1 MDRPHLWGNN
11 HPAACVF
18 CVAAVYGEKGQV
30 ALPQND
36 AAFADPMGSWRTSVA
51 GQCVADNDN
60 FLDFSLCFDV
70 AVYMSSG
77 GVCRIQGVWGTKA
90 VTREEATE
98 RRYYVKAQ
106 RGKIIVLC
114 LCLIFAMLIISG
126 KASKLGTY
134 LYVRCNYTHLEEFA
148 AEVIQTGAIPDDR
161 YKRRDV
167 RYYPECGM
175 IEFSTFSSGFGS
187 ETVYEGFYYSDE
199 DVPFGFQGTSMS
211 FQSDGGGWSWH
222 ESDGDNFEYTEKI
235 LGKWYWYRM
244 HF

>member
-1 MDRPHLWGNN
+1 
-11 HPAACVF
+11 
-18 CVAAVYGEKGQV
+18 
-30 ALPQND
+30 
-36 AAFADPMGSWRTSVA
+36 
-51 GQCVADNDN
+51 
-60 FLDFSLCFDV
+60 
-70 AVYMSSG
+70 
-77 GVCRIQGVWGTKA
+77 
-90 VTREEATE
+90 
-98 RRYYVKAQ
+98 VKAQ

-167 RYYPECGM
+167 RYYPKCGM

-211 FQSDGGGWSWH
+211 FQFDGGSWSWH

>member
-1 MDRPHLWGNN
+1 
-11 HPAACVF
+11 
-18 CVAAVYGEKGQV
+18 
-30 ALPQND
+30 
-36 AAFADPMGSWRTSVA
+36 
-51 GQCVADNDN
+51 
-60 FLDFSLCFDV
+60 
-70 AVYMSSG
+70 
-77 GVCRIQGVWGTKA
+77 
-90 VTREEATE
+90 
-98 RRYYVKAQ
+98 
-106 RGKIIVLC
+106 
-114 LCLIFAMLIISG
+114 MLIISG

-167 RYYPECGM
+167 RYYPEYGM

-199 DVPFGFQGTSMS
+199 DVPCGFQGTSMS
-211 FQSDGGGWSWH
+211 FQFDGGSWSWH
-222 ESDGDNFEYTEKI
+222 ESDGDNFEYTENI

>member
-1 MDRPHLWGNN
+1 M
-11 HPAACVF
+11 
-18 CVAAVYGEKGQV
+18 
-30 ALPQND
+30 
-36 AAFADPMGSWRTSVA
+36 
-51 GQCVADNDN
+51 
-60 FLDFSLCFDV
+60 
-70 AVYMSSG
+70 
-77 GVCRIQGVWGTKA
+77 
-90 VTREEATE
+90 
-98 RRYYVKAQ
+98 KAQ
-106 RGKIIVLC
+106 RGKIILLC

-199 DVPFGFQGTSMS
+199 DVPFGFQGASMS

-244 HF
+244 NVSY

>member
-1 MDRPHLWGNN
+1 M
-11 HPAACVF
+11 
-18 CVAAVYGEKGQV
+18 
-30 ALPQND
+30 
-36 AAFADPMGSWRTSVA
+36 
-51 GQCVADNDN
+51 
-60 FLDFSLCFDV
+60 
-70 AVYMSSG
+70 
-77 GVCRIQGVWGTKA
+77 
-90 VTREEATE
+90 
-98 RRYYVKAQ
+98 KAQ
-106 RGKIIVLC
+106 RGKIILLC

-199 DVPFGFQGTSMS
+199 DVPCGFQGTCMS
-211 FQSDGGGWSWH
+211 FQFDGAVGAGMNPMEITS
-222 ESDGDNFEYTEKI
+222 STRKKSSGNGTGIVCIFEKQDYIENMS
-235 LGKWYWYRM
+235 G
-244 HF
+244 

>member
-1 MDRPHLWGNN
+1 MTEYVNVRGT
-11 HPAACVF
+11 
-18 CVAAVYGEKGQV
+18 Q
-30 ALPQND
+30 
-36 AAFADPMGSWRTSVA
+36 WR
-51 GQCVADNDN
+51 
-60 FLDFSLCFDV
+60 
-70 AVYMSSG
+70 
-77 GVCRIQGVWGTKA
+77 R
-90 VTREEATE
+90 
-98 RRYYVKAQ
+98 
-106 RGKIIVLC
+106 
-114 LCLIFAMLIISG
+114 
-126 KASKLGTY
+126 Y

-244 HF
+244 HFWKAGLHRKYERITIWQYISGTSASGAAVLPDDLPSDQSKGRF

>member
-1 MDRPHLWGNN
+1 M
-11 HPAACVF
+11 
-18 CVAAVYGEKGQV
+18 
-30 ALPQND
+30 
-36 AAFADPMGSWRTSVA
+36 
-51 GQCVADNDN
+51 
-60 FLDFSLCFDV
+60 
-70 AVYMSSG
+70 
-77 GVCRIQGVWGTKA
+77 
-90 VTREEATE
+90 
-98 RRYYVKAQ
+98 KAQ
-106 RGKIIVLC
+106 RGKIILLC

-199 DVPFGFQGTSMS
+199 DVPCGFQGTSIFLPME
-211 FQSDGGGWSWH
+211 W
-222 ESDGDNFEYTEKI
+222 YTI
-235 LGKWYWYRM
+235 
-244 HF
+244 